1 MELEIFLL
9 QHAWGDREKG
19 LNPLPIWLLPI
30 RSRKQRKP
38 ATSRK
43 GDTRRKSTSCRVH
56 VSFLPTKSPSP
67 QTSCSE
73 QLSRLKSQVSFLK
86 SLCTFNMKCIGGI
99 LKKNVEGIRLFSSG
113 VSSSFSSPVRRASP
127 AKVLQ
132 FDADPQK
139 EIKTE
144 SLSSER
150 PVPSS
155 LLPLIGQVAETAEE
169 KFRLLEQRDKI
180 LRQGEALCFD
190 LLIWSHPWNTN
201 RINIPGGVYRSI
213 QADRPR
219 LGFCWNVPRHV
230 SRERTIHEGNPEPA
244 KRLWGHPKHRDGNV
258 FVYFPLFA

>member
-1 MELEIFLL
+1 
-9 QHAWGDREKG
+9 
-19 LNPLPIWLLPI
+19 
-30 RSRKQRKP
+30 
-38 ATSRK
+38 
-43 GDTRRKSTSCRVH
+43 
-56 VSFLPTKSPSP
+56 
-67 QTSCSE
+67 
-73 QLSRLKSQVSFLK
+73 
-86 SLCTFNMKCIGGI
+86 MKCIGGI

-190 LLIWSHPWNTN
+190 LLI
-201 RINIPGGVYRSI
+201 
-213 QADRPR
+213 
-219 LGFCWNVPRHV
+219 
-230 SRERTIHEGNPEPA
+230 
-244 KRLWGHPKHRDGNV
+244 
-258 FVYFPLFA
+258 